1 MPGKRVYDDGCA
13 AAHALDLIGERWAL
27 LVVRELLPGPRRF
40 TDLQAGLRGIS
51 PTVLTQR
58 LNDLEGTG
66 VVRREQLPPPASAR
80 VYALTDW
87 GRELE
92 PVLQALGRWGARSP
106 RRPAQAPIT
115 TATLLA
121 ALKTMN
127 GGGLPQASV
136 ALNLGPEGSYTVHL
150 QGQHA
155 EVSPGLNPAAEVT
168 LSGAVGALGAVIF
181 GGQPLADAEAA
192 GAVKVEGKRD
202 VAQHFVRAFPLP
214 PLVEV

>member
-1 MPGKRVYDDGCA
+1 MPGKRVYNDGCA

-40 TDLQAGLRGIS
+40 IDLQTSLCGIS

-58 LNDLEGTG
+58 LTDLEAVG
-66 VVRREQLPPPASAR
+66 VVRREQWPPPASTR

-115 TATLLA
+115 TATLLT

-127 GGGLPQASV
+127 AGALRGVIG
-136 ALNLGPEGSYTVHL
+136 LNLGPETYTVRL
-150 QGQHA
+150 NGPHA
-155 EVSPGLNPAAEVT
+155 EVTPGLDPAATLT
-168 LSGAVGALGAVIF
+168 LSGEVGALGAVIF
-181 GGQPLADAEAA
+181 GGQPLAAAEAA
-192 GAVKVEGKRD
+192 GTVRLQGDRALAD
-202 VAQHFVRAFPLP
+202 AFVHAFPLP
-214 PLVEV
+214 PLVEA